1 MKKVLPGLLCFLA
14 AATVWAQKPLTNS
27 INRSVYTYLYRLNDA
42 SVKLFYAKGKQK
54 PDDKI
59 LGMPID
65 SFPTGHYKA
74 WHVPP
79 GNYMEVYAGNN
90 QLHYE
95 LTERRSAYLK
105 LLDDKQELR
114 FVLLDTSNHEISDA
128 VVMTSHRRIPYDADL
143 HLYHIIRHKKDSLLN
158 VNYAGVSNY
167 YKIKPDNERR
177 PYSYRNK
184 QSWLRQLWVKVK
196 SRFHRWFAPKSG
208 NNFTYQRPNPGYMVF
223 NKPKFKPGDT
233 VKFKAYILDAKS
245 MKPIDDQRLQV
256 RLLQNTY
263 NEAGKVLGYVNAYN
277 KGGFEYSFVLADSLK
292 LQLDRY
298 YYISLETAD
307 NPYDAVKEK
316 AAYISHRKVYETGN
330 FHYEDYELNS
340 TKFTVRADKTEHGVG
355 QPASI
360 YLRAKDA
367 NGLDVPDGRVKVL
380 LRTSSVTQFSGKH
393 VFVPDTLWNY
403 ETRLDPVGETKLVIP
418 DSIFPDARIRYMAD
432 FTLLTSNNERRQET
446 LYFNYDNDVFRITHK
461 LDVDTLT
468 LDYLVKGKSQAKQAM
483 LYSLNNYNDTLYRR
497 RITLPAKLR
506 VDPAVTQYQV
516 QADSVDENINLE
528 DVQAPL
534 SANAEYKVDTLLINV
549 RNPARLHFW
558 YSVFYGDKVFDK
570 GEGTELNYK
579 KVTPGRAAT
588 IMLNYVWAGKM
599 QSQELTAYFSE
610 KHLQIDVQ
618 QPPLVYPGQQADVKI
633 HVSDAFGKPVAGA
646 DLTAYAITGKFDNY
660 QPPRIP
666 YMGRTYPGRKPG
678 IPLAVNRLEATG
690 QFKLNWQRWSR
701 QMGLDTIEYYRFTHP
716 NNVYRIYEPAPDTTA
731 QVAPFVVK
739 DGDIIPVHILYI
751 DDVPVYFSKTTDAQR
766 YSFVIKP
773 GRHNLRFRTINQNI
787 ELRDIQVRPKQK
799 LILSLNADTLAN
811 RQASFKMM
819 PDTLTNYEADLI
831 NKYLVS
837 IVPNFGDR
845 LATINQNGRIFLL
858 GGANLNNSS
867 IAKPYFLTRNTA
879 NYLVAGPVTDN
890 YLTYSVRGEE
900 SRVFM
905 TEPGYS
911 FQFEPGLLKQKS
923 LPVKYPFT
931 KNLFNQPG
939 ITDYR
944 QYALTQKGIDTL
956 WRNYLD
962 MRSHNTD
969 LFGYNYDYNRGY
981 ANLTIGL
988 GKTADGKTPF
998 VKSIIIYKN
1007 DEPDYAKIFAGSRT
1021 DLGNYAPGKY
1031 RLMYLFKDNSYFL
1044 QEDIIIKPYG
1054 KNYYYTGP
1062 ITPHIKDSTSLKIAA
1077 VIDNYQPNG
1086 YNKQDI
1092 QQIKE
1097 IFNGQYLDAG
1107 ALSGEIT
1114 GHIYVKDDKQP
1125 LIGAIVRVRGI
1136 ASGTVT
1142 NVDGYFRL
1150 KVPSSGRLVIN
1161 ALGFVSEEVS
1171 IHPGQDVKLYMNTSK
1186 AELKEV
1192 VIVGYGTQAR
1202 RSLAGAVSTVTYKMD
1217 TVAYSAAA
1225 YKVRDKSTIDDLLKK
1240 MEGIEVGADGSLTHQ
1255 GQQITRIRL
1264 NGKDYAGGDV
1274 RAAMHNLPADIIENI
1289 QMVDDYG
1296 DQAAIAGI
1304 KSGDPSKVLNV
1315 STKKMLII
1323 TLKSDPSLNDPAL
1336 LAMQSIRKNFSDYAY
1351 WQPKLT
1357 TDAQG
1362 NASFKTTFPDD
1373 ITGWQTFVLGMT
1385 GNRESGVVAGMVKS
1399 YKPLSANFTAPQFAI
1414 RGDELHPI
1422 GKMMNYTTDTVRLKR
1437 TFKFNGELQGEKDI
1451 VLKNSLIDTFKVT
1464 AAGKDSLSFEY
1475 TVRKSNGYFDGER
1488 RSIPVFEQG
1497 SLETKGTFA
1506 ALEKDTTL
1514 TIKLDPKLKEGT
1526 FRAEASVLPSLL
1538 SETEHLRDYEY
1549 LCNEQ
1554 LASKLI
1560 ALLSEKKIRAYLAEP
1575 FKYDKN
1581 IGEIIK
1587 KLQEARGAKGTW
1599 GWWKDTDEE
1608 LWISLHVTDALLQSE
1623 TQGFKTQLDKQRL
1636 TDYLL
1641 YQAAAYHGEDKLTVM
1656 LLLQKLGA
1664 KADYDG
1670 SIKEYLKQLDPKVKP
1685 SHYDQLRLMLV
1696 QQQSGQ
1702 ALQTDSLMKWMK
1714 YTMFGNVY
1722 WGQEGYSFFNNSIQE
1737 GVLAYR
1743 ILKAGGKHPE
1753 LLSKARNYFLE
1764 QRKDGYWRNTYESS
1778 QILETILPDLL
1789 IDGKKPEP
1797 SVITLSGDKNEII
1810 TQFPYSTTL
1819 AGGGQLTVKKTGTMP
1834 VYITAYQKFWNPTP
1848 EKVSKDFTVDT
1859 KFEKSGSAVTRAKGG
1874 ETITLR
1880 AEVTARGDADFVMVE
1895 IPIPAGCSYQD
1906 KNQAYINGEV
1916 HREYFKNKVSIF
1928 CRKLMQGKHTFSVTL
1943 TARYG
1948 GNYHVN
1954 PAKAE
1959 MMYFPVF
1966 YGREGMKMFVIE

>member
-1 MKKVLPGLLCFLA
+1 MKKLLPGLLFFL
-14 AATVWAQKPLTNS
+14 TCTTSWAQKPLSNS
-27 INRSVYTYLYRLNDA
+27 INRSTYTYLYRLNDA
-42 SVKLFYAKGKQK
+42 AVKLFYTNGRQK
-54 PDDKI
+54 PDDKV
-59 LGMPID
+59 LGSPID
-65 SFPTGHYKA
+65 SFRTGHYKA
-74 WHVPP
+74 WQVSP
-79 GNYMEVYAGNN
+79 GNYIEVYAGNN
-90 QLHYE
+90 QLNYE
-95 LTERRSAYLK
+95 LIERRSAYLK
-105 LLDDKQELR
+105 LLDDKRELH
-114 FVLLDTSNHEISDA
+114 FVLLDTNDHEISNA
-128 VVMTSHRRIPYDADL
+128 VVLAGKRRIPYDTDM
-143 HLYHIIRHKKDSLLN
+143 HLYHAARHKKDSLLN
-158 VNYAGVSNY
+158 VKYAGVSNF
-167 YKIKPDNERR
+167 YKVKPDNELRPRR
-177 PYSYRNK
+177 YFNN
-184 QSWLRQLWVKVK
+184 QNWLKRFWVSVK
-196 SRFHRWFAPKSG
+196 TRFRRMFAHKPV
-208 NNFTYQRPNPGYMVF
+208 NNLSYQRPNPGYTVF

-233 VKFKAYILDAKS
+233 VKFKSFLLDPKS
-245 MKPIDDQRLQV
+245 LKPISDERLQV

-263 NEAGKVLGYVNAYN
+263 NDAGKVLGYVKAYN

-307 NPYDAVKEK
+307 NPYDLVKEK
-316 AAYISHRKVYETGN
+316 EAYMAHRKVYETAN
-330 FHYEDYELNS
+330 FYYEDYELNG
-340 TKFTVRADKTEHGVG
+340 TKFTVRADKTDHSIG

-360 YLRAKDA
+360 YLRATDA
-367 NGLDVPDGRVKVL
+367 NGLDIPDGRVKVL
-380 LRTSSVTQFSGKH
+380 LRTSSVSQFTGKH

-418 DSIFPDARIRYMAD
+418 DSIFPNARIRYMAD
-432 FTLLTSNNERRQET
+432 ITLLTSNNERRQET
-446 LYFNYDNDVFRITHK
+446 LYFNYDNDAFQITHR
-461 LDVDTLT
+461 LDVDTLK
-468 LDYLVKGKSQAKQAM
+468 LDYLVKGKSQTKQAT
-483 LYSLNNYNDTLYRR
+483 LYRLDDYNDTLYRS
-497 RITLPAKLR
+497 RIMLPAKLR
-506 VDPAVTQYQV
+506 IDPAVAQYQV
-516 QADSVDENINLE
+516 EADSVDENINME
-528 DVQAPL
+528 EAQSPL
-534 SANAEYKVDTLLINV
+534 HGTAEYKGDTLLINV
-549 RNPARLHFW
+549 NNPARLHFW
-558 YSVFYGDKVFDK
+558 YNVFYGDKVIDK

-579 KVTPGRAAT
+579 KLQMGHAAT
-588 IMLNYVWAGKM
+588 VVLNYVWGGKM
-599 QSQELTAYFSE
+599 RSDELTAYLQE
-610 KHLQIDVQ
+610 KHLQIDVK
-618 QPPLVYPGQQADVKI
+618 QPPLVYPGQQADIKI
-633 HVSDAFGKPVAGA
+633 HVSDAMGKPVAGA
-646 DLTAYAITGKFDNY
+646 DLTAYAITTKFENY
-660 QPPRIP
+660 HPPMVP
-666 YMGRTYPGRKPG
+666 YLGRNYPGRKPG
-678 IPLAVNRLEATG
+678 IPLGVNRLQSTG

-716 NNVYRIYEPAPDTTA
+716 NNIYKMYEATPDSTT
-731 QVAPFVVK
+731 QVAPFVAK
-739 DGDIIPVHILYI
+739 DGDIIPVHILYV

-766 YSFVIKP
+766 YSFMVKP
-773 GRHNLRFRTINQNI
+773 GSHDFRFRTANQNI
-787 ELRDIQVRPKQK
+787 VMNGVYVELNHK
-799 LILSLNADTLAN
+799 LILSLNADTVAN
-811 RQASFKMM
+811 KQARFKAM
-819 PDTLTNYEADLI
+819 PDTLTTYEADLI
-831 NKYLVS
+831 NKYLISV
-837 IVPNFGDR
+837 VPNFGDR
-845 LATINQNGRIFLL
+845 LATISQNGRIFLL
-858 GGANLNNSS
+858 GGANLNNTGTT
-867 IAKPYFLTRNTA
+867 PYYITRNTT
-879 NYLVAGPVTDN
+879 NYVVAGPVADN

-900 SRVFM
+900 PRIFM
-905 TEPGYS
+905 TEPGYT

-923 LPVKYPFT
+923 LLVKYPFT
-931 KNLFNQPG
+931 KKLFNQPG

-956 WRNYLD
+956 WQNYLD

-969 LFGYNYDYNRGY
+969 LFGYNYDYNRSF
-981 ANLTIGL
+981 ANLTIGV

-998 VKSIIIYKN
+998 IKSIIIYKN
-1007 DEPDYAKIFAGSRT
+1007 DEPDYAKIFAGIRT

-1031 RLMYLFKDNSYFL
+1031 RLMYLLKDNSYFL
-1044 QEDIIIKPYG
+1044 QEGVVIKPHG
-1054 KNYYYTGP
+1054 RNYYHTGT
-1062 ITPHIKDSTSLKIAA
+1062 IVPHAKDSTSLKIAA
-1077 VIDNYQPNG
+1077 IIDNYQPNS

-1097 IFNGQYLDAG
+1097 TFNQQYLDAG
-1107 ALSGEIT
+1107 ALTGEMT
-1114 GHIYVKDDKQP
+1114 GHIYAKDDKQP
-1125 LIGAIVRVRGI
+1125 IIGASIRVRGI
-1136 ASGTVT
+1136 ASGTIS
-1142 NVDGYFRL
+1142 NVDGFFRL
-1150 KVPSSGRLVIN
+1150 KVPETGRLIITS
-1161 ALGFVSEEVS
+1161 LGYTSEEVVT
-1171 IHPGQDVKLYMNTSK
+1171 HPGQDIKIYINAAK
-1186 AELKEV
+1186 AMLNEV

-1202 RSLAGAVSTVTYKMD
+1202 RALTGSVSTVTYKMD
-1217 TVAYSAAA
+1217 TVAYSSSA
-1225 YKVRDKSTIDDLLKK
+1225 YKVRDISQALMGRVPGLQVNDAGEFISAGRALK
-1240 MEGIEVGADGSLTHQ
+1240 EV
-1255 GQQITRIRL
+1255 RI
-1264 NGKDYAGGDV
+1264 NGKQFANVNG
-1274 RAAMHNLPADIIENI
+1274 MLKNLPADIIEKAELI
-1289 QMVDDYG
+1289 DDYG
-1296 DQAAIAGI
+1296 DQASFTG
-1304 KSGDPSKVLNV
+1304 SKGKILN
-1315 STKKMLII
+1315 II
-1323 TLKSDPSLNDPAL
+1323 LKSDPSLNDPAL

-1351 WQPKLT
+1351 WQPKLI

-1422 GKMMNYTTDTVRLKR
+1422 GKVMNYTTDTVKLKR

-1464 AAGKDSLSFEY
+1464 AAGKDSLNFEY

-1560 ALLSEKKIRAYLAEP
+1560 ALLSEKKIRTYLGEP

-1608 LWISLHVTDALLQSE
+1608 LWISLHVTDALLQAE

-1636 TDYLL
+1636 TEYLL
-1641 YQAAAYHGEDKLTVM
+1641 YQAAAYRGEDKLTVM

-1670 SIKEYLKQLDPKVKP
+1670 FIKEYLKQLDPKVKP
-1685 SHYDQLRLMLV
+1685 SHYDQLRLMLIR
-1696 QQQSGQ
+1696 QQSGQ

-1722 WGQEGYSFFNNSIQE
+1722 WGQDSYSFFNNSIQE
-1737 GVLAYR
+1737 SVLAYR
-1743 ILKAGGKHPE
+1743 ILKADGKHPE
-1753 LLSKARNYFLE
+1753 LLSKLRNYFLE
-1764 QRKDGYWRNTYESS
+1764 QRKDGYWRNTYESA
-1778 QILETILPDLL
+1778 QILETIMPDLL
-1789 IDGKKPEP
+1789 IGNKKPEP
-1797 SVITLSGDKNEII
+1797 SVITLSGDKNETV
-1810 TQFPYSTTL
+1810 TQFPYTGTL
-1819 AGGGQLTVKKTGTMP
+1819 TGGGQLTVKKTGTMP
-1834 VYITAYQKFWNPTP
+1834 VYITAYQKFWNSTP

-1859 KFEKSGSAVTRAKGG
+1859 KFEKSSSTVTKAKGG

-1880 AEVTARGDADFVMVE
+1880 AEVTARADADFVMIE

-1906 KNQAYINGEV
+1906 KSQAYGNGEV

-1928 CRKLMQGKHTFSVTL
+1928 CRKLTQGKHTFSVTL